1 MKFKITIEKDDD
13 GRYVAECLDI
23 PGCLSEGEGLE
34 DASENINEA

>member
-1 MKFKITIEKDDD
+1 MKFNITDES
-13 GRYVAECLDI
+13 RYVGECPGL

>member
-1 MKFKITIEKDDD
+1 MKFIITDES
-13 GRYVAECLDI
+13 RYVAECHGL